1 MLMQAEFCMENYG
14 NGMPICIP
22 YQWVFYLV
30 FFQYGNNAGFS
41 HSMEKLWKKP
51 THRFPRGVA
60 DVYLPFFSYADDM
73 R

>member
-1 MLMQAEFCMENYG
+1 MLMQAEFCMGKLWEWDAHMYS
-14 NGMPICIP
+14 IP
-22 YQWVFYLV
+22 MGILLAFL
-30 FFQYGNNAGFS
+30 QYGNNVGFL